1 MPSSEFPVTI
11 PALHQ
16 MKRARQKIVGV
27 VAWDFQ
33 VAQIVDRAGVEI
45 VSVGDSVGTNL
56 WGHPNPLAVTMD
68 EMIVVCRAVRR
79 GVRRAI
85 VSCDIPFGP
94 LQQGIDSAL
103 RAAIL
108 AWRKNDD
115 RFRLIGRLFRWL
127 FFWPTVNPRSYRRHK
142 CRLRV
147 GVPEPIEPVMRAD
160 KRAGESDRGLNIKRR
175 LVHEALV

>member
-1 MPSSEFPVTI
+1 MPSSEFPVSI

-56 WGHPNPLAVTMD
+56 WGHSNPLAVTMD

-85 VSCDIPFGP
+85 VSCDMVTVRPELTAKI
-94 LQQGIDSAL
+94 
-103 RAAIL
+103 
-108 AWRKNDD
+108 RK
-115 RFRLIGRLFRWL
+115 L
-127 FFWPTVNPRSYRRHK
+127 
-142 CRLRV
+142 
-147 GVPEPIEPVMRAD
+147 GVPAAVLLCTIC
-160 KRAGESDRGLNIKRR
+160 
-175 LVHEALV
+175 